1 MGWNNLL
8 LRKQLFMAFDTNG
21 SGEVTFREFCEGYS
35 TLLRGTVPQ
44 LLEFAWRV
52 FNVSGQLELQP
63 ADIFTVLKLG
73 LQGVREIKEQ
83 QGAAPPGLEETY
95 FPEREAR
102 QLCDEYIGRGS
113 APLSKRDFSRLIL
126 RCRRFV
132 ECLIPGF
139 ELIPQDPL
147 HRAVESGEAAECTH
161 LLDVDGLEV
170 DGQDA
175 QAFPTTPLHLA
186 SQFGHREACVALLDH
201 GASLRL
207 LSAGGDAALH
217 IAARHGKEDVA
228 QLFLQRQC
236 DVTSHN
242 STGQTALHLAAEY
255 GHFRLARA
263 LVAGLSGKLVTD
275 LGDHEGNTPLH
286 SAAVSDNFLALD
298 AFLEPTALD
307 VNTRNRNGETPL
319 TLAAQHGSLRVARR
333 LIELGADIAAVDG
346 AGRSVLNAAVATP
359 GNQALITML
368 L

>member
-1 MGWNNLL
+1 M
-8 LRKQLFMAFDTNG
+8 
-21 SGEVTFREFCEGYS
+21 
-35 TLLRGTVPQ
+35 
-44 LLEFAWRV
+44 
-52 FNVSGQLELQP
+52 
-63 ADIFTVLKLG
+63 
-73 LQGVREIKEQ
+73 
-83 QGAAPPGLEETY
+83 
-95 FPEREAR
+95 
-102 QLCDEYIGRGS
+102 
-113 APLSKRDFSRLIL
+113 
-126 RCRRFV
+126 
-132 ECLIPGF
+132 
-139 ELIPQDPL
+139 
-147 HRAVESGEAAECTH
+147 
-161 LLDVDGLEV
+161 DGLEV

-186 SQFGHREACVALLDH
+186 AQFGHREACVALLDH